1 VSLIKVKHTLLQ
13 KKQLWIGLICLIAG
27 ATLAQVPEEPINEPA
42 MDSLSKG
49 KNETEDIYRF
59 DPGKTVRVFYPGMD
73 RPDNTFKDTVFG
85 PEFLQY
91 DPARRNV
98 DIGHLHG
105 GYVGSAILPT
115 YYNYER
121 GMGFEV
127 GHRAYDLYKLDLDTL
142 PYYDSKVAYSDV
154 MYAQG
159 ASQAETQTQA
169 NFGTQFTNQ
178 YISINY
184 RRINNTGDLNNQRS
198 VHTALSMGYL
208 YETEN
213 HLLNVKFG
221 SNVIQDKFNNGIQ
234 TDSLFGE
241 NLAGVGSNIPV
252 ISEESQAR
260 HQQRKF
266 IARYDRKISN
276 LTFIDRWSARGELEN
291 SYIKIFDESPDSAF
305 YTPFYTDERG
315 LRQFIGWSKWKA
327 QFQFSKQSSTVLR
340 YTAGIRTH
348 RITVEQEPV
357 EFSFWEWQ
365 GYGRIKLLLSEKL
378 KLDARAEFGV
388 QDNQPEFL
396 LATKLKAGG
405 ELLSLTGIYE
415 ASSLVPDLVERQ
427 LYLQNDELFSVST
440 TNVLHNKIGGNIS
453 SEKAGISAELFFHNI
468 ENFRYWKLGD
478 LIPNRDNLSLLQ
490 GKIKQKWKWKALRN
504 ENVFA
509 FQFTDQDQLP
519 LPTWQGRHTLYLD
532 TKILGRTM
540 HIRTGLEGRYY
551 LNYTAPQYQPFYGS
565 FFVIKED
572 LFDSFPYLVDY
583 FLAFDVQSFHFLLR
597 LENLNSFIDETRFY
611 GIARQP
617 SKPFSFRVSIRW
629 RIPG

>member
-1 VSLIKVKHTLLQ
+1 MGEIIRTILQ
-13 KKQLWIGLICLIAG
+13 KSLLWMAFVLIA
-27 ATLAQVPEEPINEPA
+27 ASTALAQVPEEPIEEPA
-42 MDSLSKG
+42 LDSLNEG
-49 KNETEDIYRF
+49 RNETEDRYRF

-73 RPDNTFKDTVFG
+73 RADYTFKDTVFG

-121 GMGFEV
+121 EMGFEA

-142 PYYDSKVAYSDV
+142 PYYDSEVAYSDV

-159 ASQAETQTQA
+159 GTQAETQTQA

-184 RRINNTGDLNNQRS
+184 RRINNTGELNNQRS

-208 YETEN
+208 YETKK

-221 SNVIQDKFNNGIQ
+221 SNVIQDKFNNGIR

-241 NLAGVGSNIPV
+241 NLAGIGSNIPV
-252 ISEESQAR
+252 ISEKSQAR
-260 HQQRKF
+260 HQQRRY
-266 IARYDRKISN
+266 IASYDRKVSN
-276 LTFIDRWSARGELEN
+276 MAFMDRWQVRGELEN
-291 SYIKIFDESPDSAF
+291 SYVKIFDEAPDSAF
-305 YTPFYTDERG
+305 YSPFYGDERG

-327 QFQFSKQSSTVLR
+327 QFQFSKQSSSILR
-340 YTAGIRTH
+340 YTAGLRTH
-348 RITVEQEPV
+348 RIYVEQEPV

-396 LATKLKAGG
+396 LAGKLEAGG
-405 ELLSLTGIYE
+405 ELLSLTGVYE

-427 LYLQNDELFSVST
+427 LYLQNEELFSASLAS
-440 TNVLHNKIGGNIS
+440 VLHNKIGGYLS
-453 SEKAGISAELFFHNI
+453 SQRLGVSAELFFHNI
-468 ENFRYWKLGD
+468 ENFRYWQLGD
-478 LIPNRDNLSLLQ
+478 LTPNRENLSLLQ

-504 ENVFA
+504 ENTFA

-519 LPTWQGRHTLYLD
+519 LPTWQGRHNLYLD

-565 FFVIKED
+565 FFVVNEG

-597 LENLNSFIDETRFY
+597 MENLNSFIDETRFY
-611 GIARQP
+611 TIARHP
-617 SKPFSFRVSIRW
+617 SNPFNFRISIRW